1 LGIDFDLKQLRLCPL
16 KQVATMTVIRSLDAI
31 GGIPFA
37 TLRRRLAEH
46 SQPDTDVRH
55 FVGDR

>member
-1 LGIDFDLKQLRLCPL
+1 LKQLRLCPL
-16 KQVATMTVIRSLDAI
+16 KQAATMTVIRSLDAI